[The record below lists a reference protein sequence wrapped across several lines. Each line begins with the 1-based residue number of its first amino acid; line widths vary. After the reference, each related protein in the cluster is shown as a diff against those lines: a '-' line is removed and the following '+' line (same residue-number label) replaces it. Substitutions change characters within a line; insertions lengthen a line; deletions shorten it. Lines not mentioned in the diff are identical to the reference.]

1 MTAVGTM
8 LLVFA
13 AFKGA
18 MSPMVHARVNENKLE
33 EDNPTFSSSFL
44 PKKYCKSSDTYRC
57 TTSRAPRA

>member
-8 LLVFA
+8 HLVLA

-18 MSPMVHARVNENKLE
+18 MSPMVHVRVNKNKLE
-33 EDNPTFSSSFL
+33 KDNPTFSSSFL
-44 PKKYCKSSDTYRC
+44 PKKYCKSSDRC